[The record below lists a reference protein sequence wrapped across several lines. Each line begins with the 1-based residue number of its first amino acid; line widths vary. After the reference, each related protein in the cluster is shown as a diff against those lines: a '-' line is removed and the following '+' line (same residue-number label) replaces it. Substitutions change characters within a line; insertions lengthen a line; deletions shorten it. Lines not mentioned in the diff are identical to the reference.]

1 MDPKWLF
8 HHALFINVERR
19 FDIQWN
25 IHKNKQILLCIIY
38 RKKNF
43 FFFLCVFLTK
53 YILYLNR
60 IKSIYCYTFYEHRYK
75 IFIEKA
81 SRMFF
86 VIQTNR
92 SLTKRKFCAFIMYV
106 CIKRISKFNSTAS
119 VFKWSMRF
127 LCTEIIGI
135 YIYVR
140 HFFIQIVFD

>member
-1 MDPKWLF
+1 MFYGIPKISMKKLGKQLLWQS
-8 HHALFINVERR
+8 IN
-19 FDIQWN
+19 FFGS
-25 IHKNKQILLCIIY
+25 KMTFSPCIIY
-38 RKKNF
+38 QSGKKIRHPMKHQRKQANIVVYNLQKENF
-43 FFFLCVFLTK
+43 LLLLCVFLTK
-53 YILYLNR
+53 YISHLNR

-119 VFKWSMRF
+119 VFK
-127 LCTEIIGI
+127 
-135 YIYVR
+135 
-140 HFFIQIVFD
+140 